1 MAGRNRPFLTATWR
15 NLVLLSY
22 EIDPEALL
30 KYLPPGLSL
39 DAWQG
44 KCLISFVGLQF
55 RNTRV
60 RGIPAPI
67 YRNYPQVNLR
77 FYVRREID
85 GQYRRGVV
93 FIKQIVPHR
102 MVALVARRVYHERFV
117 AMPLRCSLVFP
128 SDSSQPQK
136 ITYQWRHRRKRGKM
150 EVADLGALEH
160 PKEGSIEQFLA
171 EHYWGY
177 NAQPDGSTL
186 EYLVDRPSW
195 RIRVAATSTLV
206 CDVEQLYGSSFVE
219 SLGASPLAA
228 FWAEGSEVAVHRG
241 VRLS

>member
-1 MAGRNRPFLTATWR
+1 MAGQNRPFLTATWR

-22 EIDPEALL
+22 EIDLGALL

-44 KCLISFVGLQF
+44 KCLISVVGLQF

-60 RGIPAPI
+60 LGVPALI

-85 GQYRRGVV
+85 GQYRPGVV
-93 FIKQIVPHR
+93 FIKQIVPHP

-117 AMPLRCSLVFP
+117 AMPLRCSLAFP
-128 SDSSQPQK
+128 AGSSQSQTV
-136 ITYQWRHRRKRGKM
+136 TYQWRHRRQWGKM
-150 EVADLGALEH
+150 AVAGLGSLEH
-160 PKEGSIEQFLA
+160 PKKGSLEQFLA

-195 RIRVAATSTLV
+195 RIRTAETSTLV

-219 SLGASPLAA
+219 SLGASPLSA
-228 FWAEGSEVAVHRG
+228 FWAEGSAVVVHRG
-241 VRLS
+241 VRI

>member
-1 MAGRNRPFLTATWR
+1 MAGQNRPFLTATWR

-30 KYLPPGLSL
+30 KYLPQGLSL

-44 KCLISFVGLQF
+44 KCLISVVGLQF
-55 RNTRV
+55 LNTRV

-67 YRNYPQVNLR
+67 YRNYPEVNLR
-77 FYVRREID
+77 FYVRRKLG
-85 GQYRRGVV
+85 GQWRRGVV

-117 AMPLRCSLVFP
+117 AMPISCSLACP
-128 SDSSQPQK
+128 PDSSQPQR
-136 ITYQWRHRRKRGKM
+136 ITYQWRHRRHWEKL
-150 EVADLGALEH
+150 EVAALGPLER
-160 PKEGSIEQFLA
+160 PAEGSIEHFLA

-177 NAQPDGSTL
+177 NTQPNGSTL

-195 RIRVAATSTLV
+195 RIRTAPASTLV
-206 CDVEQLYGSSFVE
+206 CDVEQLYGSNFVE
-219 SLGASPLAA
+219 CLGGSPISS

-241 VRLS
+241 VRI